1 MSDFKKR
8 FELPSLQSV
17 MDSVKGII
25 NPVSGIPSPD
35 VDDALG
41 LQLEKLVILVKTLE
55 EYHQEF
61 ADEMAVQMKEVSKLV
76 SGIYDNI
83 EILRSNKKD

>member
-1 MSDFKKR
+1 MR
-8 FELPSLQSV
+8 T
-17 MDSVKGII
+17 VKGII
-25 NPVSGIPSPD
+25 NPVSGIPSPS

-41 LQLEKLVILVKTLE
+41 FQLEQLVGLVRTLE

-76 SGIYDNI
+76 SGIYLSV
-83 EILRSNKKD
+83 EKLRSNKKG